1 MLYNEYSTSI
11 VLQYIIKIWRMLCV
25 YFSDLEWMLA
35 QVGAIKT
42 ELEENPRSQ
51 VQDVMSSAIRSNF
64 NDDDSDE
71 DY

>member
-1 MLYNEYSTSI
+1 
-11 VLQYIIKIWRMLCV
+11 
-25 YFSDLEWMLA
+25 MLA